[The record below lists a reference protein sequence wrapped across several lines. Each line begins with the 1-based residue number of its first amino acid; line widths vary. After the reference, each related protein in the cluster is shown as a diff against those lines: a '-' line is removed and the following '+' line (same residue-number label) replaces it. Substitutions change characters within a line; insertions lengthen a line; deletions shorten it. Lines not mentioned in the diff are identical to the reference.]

1 MKMMTGINPKIQ
13 RMYKGKPPVIT
24 GSTSLCRFIVFVIK
38 GIATLSLRV
47 SKKSE
52 ILGKIIGL
60 SKKSVIR

>member
-24 GSTSLCRFIVFVIK
+24 GSTSLCLFIVFVIK
-38 GIATLSLRV
+38 GIATLSPRT
-47 SKKSE
+47 SMRSE
-52 ILGKIIGL
+52 ILGYIIGL